1 MSFKKM
7 KLPREMKWGVALLGG
22 YLLWALIWLVS
33 HGVSYRPSADM
44 AQELLSPFS
53 ENFILGT
60 DIYGRSLFEI
70 LSTGLS
76 YSLGMGLTV
85 SFLSLSIGVGV
96 GYLSITGP
104 RFIRVS
110 MDLLTNLIFVFPSI
124 LIAILVMSVVG
135 QSFAGLVFALVVTGW
150 PGYARIVRG
159 ETQRV
164 MGLTYIES
172 AKAIGMPSLR
182 LFWKCVLPAI
192 LPVMV
197 VHLVLGVSGVIVSE
211 AALGFLGLGGSEYSW
226 GAMLSMAKTVLLE
239 APFIVFIVSLCMAGL
254 IIGLNLFGDGLRDY
268 LDPRKD

>member
-1 MSFKKM
+1 M
-7 KLPREMKWGVALLGG
+7 KLRSMKIPKEMVWGSVLLGF
-22 YLLWALIWLVS
+22 YLLWALFWLLGK
-33 HGVSYRPSADM
+33 GVSFRPISDM
-44 AQELLSPFS
+44 TQELVWPLSQNYF
-53 ENFILGT
+53 LGT

-76 YSLGMGLTV
+76 YSLGMGLAV
-85 SFLSLSIGVGV
+85 SALSLSIGIIV
-96 GYLSITGP
+96 GYLSVTGP
-104 RFIRVS
+104 RFIRIS

-135 QSFAGLVFALVVTGW
+135 QSFSGLVFALVVTGW

-172 AKAIGMPSLR
+172 AKAIGVPKVR
-182 LFWKCVLPAI
+182 LFTTCVFPAI
-192 LPVMV
+192 LPVLV

-268 LDPRKD
+268 LDPRKN